1 MNPMNV
7 FKLKGLLER
16 FKENHP
22 KVPLFF
28 QAATGTIQEGSI
40 IEIKVITTD
49 NKTIVTNMKVNSE
62 DLALIEEIKHLT

>member
-22 KVPLFF
+22 KVPMFF
-28 QAATGTIQEGSI
+28 QAATAVGS
-40 IEIKVITTD
+40 
-49 NKTIVTNMKVNSE
+49 
-62 DLALIEEIKHLT
+62 LR